1 MYLAILQ
8 VTNLIFRRE
17 NGVKLIEKI
26 YIEYFS
32 IDWEDL
38 SKIGE
43 LNADNST

>member
-8 VTNLIFRRE
+8 VINLIFRRE
-17 NGVKLIEKI
+17 NRVKLIEKI

-38 SKIGE
+38 LKIGE